1 MRWYNIFMSYEFL
14 KKELIKNIYQFDLTD
29 NLFNLANAIL
39 ISKSILSKEECDE
52 LLKINKKLRI
62 K

>member
-1 MRWYNIFMSYEFL
+1 MSYEFL